1 MQWVIIGLLLC
12 FGQIQGAGL
21 ESLIK
26 KYKPKAVIAVGSD
39 LDSLAQ
45 SIAPLLSES
54 GKVYLV
60 DLYAH
65 THATNII
72 SVPLIESEAIS
83 AFRGVRADLI
93 YLQGE
98 LALPNLEA
106 WYSLVRG
113 WGILCGDKEN
123 GTVGELAS
131 LERVEVKK
139 MGKIWY
145 YKEPSTKPYPIG
157 FSIPESKIVRTIPP
171 KERDFATAVPGDP
184 NTYIFK
190 EEDEYNED
198 YQRSYF
204 GVTRRKGGWDCLRH
218 YEILAN
224 GCIPYFVDLDSCDP
238 NTLYFFPKELIQE
251 AMRLPGVSYLK
262 IDHELFD
269 IAQYE
274 EMLEKLLDYTR
285 KHLTTKAM
293 AQYLLETLNYS
304 GCGKVLFLTG
314 HSGVDYL
321 QFLIGGGLKEL
332 LRGNLIDA
340 ARLDPIYT
348 DYVIVD
354 RGYLYG
360 RGINYT
366 KVVEDCLT
374 DRENIEE
381 RIKNREFE
389 LVIYSAVH
397 RSLPFYDLVLQTY
410 PAEKIAYL
418 CGEDWHPCGY
428 AHLKNFFIRE
438 YDAALP
444 QIRMFPDPDNLN
456 LKPIGN
462 PCD

>member
-1 MQWVIIGLLLC
+1 M
-12 FGQIQGAGL
+12 
-21 ESLIK
+21 
-26 KYKPKAVIAVGSD
+26 IAVGKD
-39 LDSLAQ
+39 LDPIAE
-45 SIAPLLSES
+45 SIALLLSES
-54 GKVYLV
+54 GKIYLV
-60 DLYAH
+60 DLYTHIH
-65 THATNII
+65 TTNII
-72 SVPLIESEAIS
+72 PIPLIESEAIS
-83 AFRGVRADLI
+83 ILNTMRADLI

-98 LALPNLEA
+98 FDLVNLKA

-113 WGILCGDKEN
+113 WGILCGDK
-123 GTVGELAS
+123 VSKAVDELAS
-131 LERVEVKK
+131 LEGIEVKR

-145 YKEPSTKPYPIG
+145 YKEPDTKPYPIG

-171 KERDFATAVPGDP
+171 KKRDFATAVPGDP
-184 NTYIFK
+184 NTYVFK
-190 EEDEYNED
+190 EEEEYNED
-198 YQRSYF
+198 YQASYF

-224 GCIPYFVDLDSCDP
+224 GCIPYFVDIDSCDP
-238 NTLYFFPKELIQE
+238 NTLYFFPKELVKE

-269 IAQYE
+269 IEQYKA
-274 EMLEKLLDYTR
+274 MLEKLLDYTR

-293 AQYLLETLNYS
+293 AQYLLKTLNYS
-304 GCGKVLFLTG
+304 GSGKVLFLTG

-332 LRGNLIDA
+332 LRENLIDA

-397 RSLPFYDLVLQTY
+397 RSLPFYDLVLKMY
-410 PAEKIAYL
+410 PSEKIAYL

-444 QIRMFPDPDNLN
+444 QIRMFPNPDTLN

-462 PCD
+462 PYD